1 MAINM
6 RHNYNFMWIGGSIH
20 NEDISQQI
28 LCAKLITYKCIKGKC
43 LKQGKVTEK
52 KIELFNEKNPLSFRW
67 LSNAKVPG
75 TWRS

>member
-43 LKQGKVTEK
+43 LKQRKVTEK
-52 KIELFNEKNPLSFRW
+52 KNRT
-67 LSNAKVPG
+67 VQ
-75 TWRS
+75 

>member
-20 NEDISQQI
+20 NEDMNFVCQTHYIQM
-28 LCAKLITYKCIKGKC
+28 YKGKRF
-43 LKQGKVTEK
+43 KTGESDRK
-52 KIELFNEKNPLSFRW
+52 KLEMTNEKNPLSFIW

-75 TWRS
+75 TRRS